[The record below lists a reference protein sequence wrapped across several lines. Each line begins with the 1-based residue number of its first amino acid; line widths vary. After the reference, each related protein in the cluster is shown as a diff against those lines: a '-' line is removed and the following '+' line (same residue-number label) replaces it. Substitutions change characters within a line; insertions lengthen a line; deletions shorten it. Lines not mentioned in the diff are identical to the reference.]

1 MDITVF
7 DVGFGQSILMEE
19 DGDQLLVDCGSS
31 DPKYGATI
39 SCIRDKLQ
47 QPDTLRRV
55 ALLTHYHKDHY
66 SFFSKL
72 GDQPF
77 DGFYFPFVA
86 FHKKTSKE
94 TGKETGKET
103 SKEASE
109 LECNT
114 GGGGYAGLYP
124 GGFM

>member
-19 DGDQLLVDCGSS
+19 DGDQLLVDCGSRDS
-31 DPKYGATI
+31 KYGATI

-72 GDQPF
+72 GNQPF
-77 DGFYFPFVA
+77 DGFYLPFVA
-86 FHKKTSKE
+86 FHKKKSKE

-103 SKEASE
+103 SKEE
-109 LECNT
+109 K
-114 GGGGYAGLYP
+114 
-124 GGFM
+124 

>member
-1 MDITVF
+1 MFEAIFFSFLRRESLWTVF

-31 DPKYGATI
+31 DSKYGATI

-55 ALLTHYHKDHY
+55 ALLTHYYKDHY
-66 SFFSKL
+66 SFFSKF

-77 DGFYFPFVA
+77 DGFYLPFVA
-86 FHKKTSKE
+86 FHKKTSK
-94 TGKETGKET
+94 
-103 SKEASE
+103 
-109 LECNT
+109 
-114 GGGGYAGLYP
+114 
-124 GGFM
+124 